1 MSHELLVGGGVWEQL
16 FVKGIFS
23 FLSTCDLC
31 SASVAFKTFSLS
43 IMTADLWIDLA
54 KRIHSLRYEEVNGD
68 FVAPIVDYRSTHVH
82 LLRNQSA
89 KEMCIRSELQIDEG
103 RADLIAEM
111 EKSTRCVRRSLDLI
125 LLPMSAPLSFLLLFV
140 AVLLFA
146 QHFDSSDIP
155 LWVCAIPLELMFLY
169 LMSIFSL
176 ARVFLS
182 KVSQL

>member
-54 KRIHSLRYEEVNGD
+54 KRIYSLRYEEVNGGFD
-68 FVAPIVDYRSTHVH
+68 ATILDYGSAYVH

-89 KEMCIRSELQIDEG
+89 KEMCIRSELRIARG
-103 RADLIAEM
+103 RTDLTAEM
-111 EKSTRCVRRSLDLI
+111 EKSTRCVRHSLDVI
-125 LLPMSAPLSFLLLFV
+125 LLLMSAPLSFLLLFV

-169 LMSIFSL
+169 LMSVFSL